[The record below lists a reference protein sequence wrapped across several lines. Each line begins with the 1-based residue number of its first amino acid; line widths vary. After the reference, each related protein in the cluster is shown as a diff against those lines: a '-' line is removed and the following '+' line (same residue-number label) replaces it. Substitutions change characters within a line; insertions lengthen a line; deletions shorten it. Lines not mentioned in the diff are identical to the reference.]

1 MRILRLDI
9 AAFGPFTGRVLDFSS
24 DLPGLHLVFGPNE
37 AGKSS
42 SLRAL
47 KAWLFGFPVRTS
59 DAFLHPYARLL
70 VGGEIEEQGK
80 RLHFYRRKRNKGD
93 LLDPDGKPL
102 SVGALDP
109 FLHSLD
115 QQLFEALYGIDHDR
129 LVQGGRDILEQ
140 RGELG
145 DVLFAASTG
154 VASLHRLMASL
165 DEESGRLFKSGG
177 QLPPINK
184 AIARHR
190 ELKKEI
196 RELSLAPERY
206 LEAAREL
213 RDVTD
218 RYRELDAARR
228 ELEQKIRFLDRIHRA
243 TSLISR
249 RRALRRQLAELGQVP
264 PLAPDFSIRRLKV
277 QEQLRDLRLQE
288 AGNRTRLAEL
298 KKKLGSLATDRTLL
312 EQESRI
318 EDLYQRVS
326 EYRKA
331 QRDLPRIEGLR
342 ASRRREAQR
351 ALKMA
356 APNLELDQADR
367 LGELWRNRERVRR
380 LLIRFEA
387 LDQARQDSERRRR
400 TILQRLRQLQDQSL
414 VSPELRTMERLHLAL
429 DAARRLGDIDTV
441 IETLERETA
450 ALAVRCD
457 QELARQDLWPGTA
470 ADLVRLQLP
479 GEESVSRFAEQF
491 RDLEIRLAG
500 QEQAIAETRE
510 RLEQLRRDRRE
521 LELTGT
527 VPTEEELAAIRRN
540 RDHGWRLIRE
550 AWLKGEGIDY
560 SLHRWASDNP
570 ADQYEQLVL
579 QADTLADRLRLEA
592 ERVHKFA
599 SLKADEQ
606 LYAAQLA
613 ILEEEREKLSRDRE
627 QLTLSWSR
635 LWQPL
640 GISWLTPR
648 EMQSWLRRMENLR
661 TEVAALEE
669 QQARLRDLTG
679 RRQEHRAALLVL
691 LDRETAPP
699 VPELAPVIDLAGAHL
714 ADLEEQQ
721 ARTREHQR
729 ELARQRQL
737 LQEVEG
743 ELAETARQQE
753 EWQAQWQTAVS
764 LPDGAA
770 PLDPGSAPGILEA
783 VEKLFHLLEQMEEDS
798 SRIRG
803 INRDAEDFARD
814 VRQLATQLARQ
825 LAEDRPDDCAEHLYR
840 LLGQA
845 REMETRQHT
854 WEEQV
859 ESLEQELG
867 ELATRI
873 AFWEEELEKLLAEAG
888 CRAEQD
894 LAEVER
900 RAAEQVRLREAIQ
913 DLETDLRPLAGDQSL
928 DSFEKQ
934 VAGEDSDTLV
944 ERIGEL
950 RREIEQDLE
959 PELRQLAERRGEL
972 KRELAQMDGTSQ
984 AARRAEELEENL
996 ALLREHAERYIQLRL
1011 AAGLLRREIDRFR
1024 EENRDPLLEAASA
1037 MFARITLHSFTGLA
1051 TDIDARG
1058 KPVLVGVRGDNQRL
1072 GVEAMS
1078 TGTRDQLY
1086 LCLRLASLLQ
1096 RAEAGQAMPFIAD
1109 DILINFD
1116 DDRSRAALDLLA
1128 EVGQKNQVIL
1138 FTHHHRM
1145 VDLAR
1150 QADSTIHIHTLE
1162 PKSSP

>member
-9 AAFGPFTGRVLDFSS
+9 AAFGPFTRRVLDFSS

-47 KAWLFGFPVRTS
+47 KAWLFGFPVRTA
-59 DAFLHPYARLL
+59 DAFLHPYNKLL

-80 RLHFYRRKRNKGD
+80 RLGFYRRKRNKGD
-93 LLDPDGKPL
+93 LLDPDGNPL
-102 SVGALDP
+102 PTGALDP

-145 DVLFAASTG
+145 DILFAASTG

-177 QLPPINK
+177 QLPLINK

-196 RELSLAPERY
+196 RDLSLAPERY
-206 LEAAREL
+206 LEADREL
-213 RDVTD
+213 REVTD
-218 RYRELDAARR
+218 RYRDLDATRR
-228 ELEQKIRFLDRIHRA
+228 ELEQRIRSLDRIHRA
-243 TSLISR
+243 FSLIGR
-249 RRALRRQLAELGQVP
+249 RRALRRQLAELGQVH
-264 PLAPDFSIRRLKV
+264 PLAPDFSARRLKV

-298 KKKLGSLATDRTLL
+298 KTKLGSLDTDRALL

-318 EDLYQRVS
+318 EFFYQQVS

-342 ASRRREAQR
+342 ATRRREARR

-367 LGELWRNRERVRR
+367 LGELWRNRERVRH
-380 LLIRFEA
+380 LLTRFEA
-387 LDQARQDSERRRR
+387 LDQARQDTGRRRR
-400 TILQRLRQLQDQSL
+400 TILQRLKQLQDQSL
-414 VSPELRTMERLHLAL
+414 VPPHPRTMERLRLAL
-429 DAARRLGDIDTV
+429 DAARRLGDID
-441 IETLERETA
+441 IAIGTLEREIA
-450 ALAVRCD
+450 ALALHCD
-457 QELARQDLWPGTA
+457 RELARQQLWEGTA
-470 ADLVRLQLP
+470 ADLVRLRLP

-500 QEQAIAETRE
+500 QDQAIAETRE

-521 LELTGT
+521 LELAGT
-527 VPTEEELAAIRRN
+527 VPKEEELATIRRN
-540 RDHGWRLIRE
+540 RDHGWRLIRQ
-550 AWLKGEGIDY
+550 AWLQGEGIGDL
-560 SLHRWASDNP
+560 LHQWAPDDP

-599 SLKADEQ
+599 ALGADEQ
-606 LYAAQLA
+606 LYAARLA
-613 ILEEEREKLSRDRE
+613 ILEEEREKLARERE
-627 QLTLSWSR
+627 QLALSWTG

-640 GISWLTPR
+640 GITPLTPP
-648 EMQSWLRRMENLR
+648 EMQAWLRRMENLR
-661 TEVAALEE
+661 TEAAALEE
-669 QQARLRDLTG
+669 QQARLGDLAG
-679 RRQEHRAALLVL
+679 RREEHRAALLSL
-691 LDRETAPP
+691 LDRETAPSG
-699 VPELAPVIDLAGAHL
+699 PELVPVIDLVAAHL
-714 ADLEEQQ
+714 TDLEEQQ
-721 ARTREHQR
+721 SLAREHDR
-729 ELARQRQL
+729 ELARQQQL
-737 LQEVEG
+737 LEEVDR
-743 ELAETARQQE
+743 ELAETARQKE
-753 EWQAQWQTAVS
+753 DWQAQWQTAVS
-764 LPDGAA
+764 LPEGAV

-783 VEKLFHLLEQMEEDS
+783 VEKLFHLLEQMDEDT

-803 INRDAEDFARD
+803 INRDAETFAREI
-814 VRQLATQLARQ
+814 RQLAAQLAPE
-825 LAEDRPDDCAEHLYR
+825 LGEDRPDDCAEHLYR

-845 REMETRQHT
+845 REIETRQRT

-859 ESLEQELG
+859 EILEQELG
-867 ELATRI
+867 ELETRI
-873 AFWEEELEKLLAEAG
+873 GFWEEELEKLLTEAG
-888 CRAEQD
+888 CRAEQE
-894 LAEVER
+894 LVEVER
-900 RAAEQVRLREAIQ
+900 RAAEQARLQEAIQ
-913 DLETDLRPLAGDQSL
+913 ALETDLRPLAGDQSL

-934 VAGEDSDTLV
+934 VAAEDSDTLP

-959 PELRQLAERRGEL
+959 PELRHLAEQRGEL

-984 AARRAEELEENL
+984 AALRASELEENL
-996 ALLREHAERYIQLRL
+996 ALLREHAERYIRLRL
-1011 AAGLLRREIDRFR
+1011 AAGLLRRGIDRFR

-1051 TDIDARG
+1051 TDIDGQG
-1058 KPVLVGVRGDNQRL
+1058 KPVLVGLRGDHQRL
-1072 GVEAMS
+1072 GVEGMS

-1096 RAEAGQAMPFIAD
+1096 RAQAGQSMPFIAD

-1116 DDRSRAALDLLA
+1116 DDRSRATLELLA
-1128 EVGQKNQVIL
+1128 EVGRKNQIIL
-1138 FTHHHRM
+1138 FTHHHR
-1145 VDLAR
+1145 VVELAD
-1150 QADSTIHIHTLE
+1150 QLETTIHVHTFE
-1162 PKSSP
+1162 Q